1 MLKSDKG
8 NISITSNGR
17 VFVGEV
23 ISDKMEKTIVVK
35 VTRTFKFP
43 LLNKIVARAKKYKV
57 HDEKEEANVGDLV
70 EIKECRP
77 ISKTK
82 RMVLNRIINKV
93 GGVS

>member
-1 MLKSDKG
+1 MLKSDNG
-8 NISITSNGR
+8 NELITSKGR
-17 VFVGEV
+17 IFVGEV

-70 EIKECRP
+70 EIRECRP

-82 RMVLNRIINKV
+82 HMVLSRIVTRV

>member
-1 MLKSDKG
+1 MLKSDNG
-8 NISITSNGR
+8 NETITSKGR
-17 VFVGEV
+17 IFVGEV

-43 LLNKIVARAKKYKV
+43 LLNKIVARSKKYKV
-57 HDEKEEANVGDLV
+57 HDEKEEAKVGDLV

-82 RMVLNRIINKV
+82 HMVLNQIINRV

>member
-1 MLKSDKG
+1 MLKSEKE
-8 NISITSNGR
+8 NELLKSNGR
-17 VFVGEV
+17 IFIGEV

-35 VTRTFKFP
+35 VTRSFKFP
-43 LLNKIVARAKKYKV
+43 LLNKIVARAKNYKV

-70 EIKECRP
+70 EIRECRP

-82 RMVLNRIINKV
+82 RMVLNRIINRV

>member
-1 MLKSDKG
+1 MLKSDNG
-8 NISITSNGR
+8 NELITSKGR
-17 VFVGEV
+17 IFAGEV

-70 EIKECRP
+70 EIRECRP

-82 RMVLNRIINKV
+82 HMVLSRIVTRV